1 MKKNLT
7 SLVSYLKRKKKK
19 LKHPGHYHI
28 LEVKESDWVK
38 KK

>member
-1 MKKNLT
+1 MKKSLT
-7 SLVSYLKRKKKK
+7 SLVSYLKRKKK